1 MSGGNEAQPGGMPL
15 KRSRALEVERYV
27 GAEVMTQ
34 DARAIFGSSWQLVAH
49 VGQLR
54 EAGDHLVEEVAG
66 RPLLVLRHPDGQLRA
81 FYNVCKH
88 RAGPLAWC
96 HGRGAKALHC
106 KYHGWTYTLDGE
118 LRSAPE
124 MEGAEDF
131 DRAGIRLDS
140 IRVEVWQ
147 GLVFVALDRTVPAL
161 AEVYGG
167 IRERIAPLD
176 LSNYVFHHRVSY
188 DIACHWKVYVDNFL
202 EGYHLPHVHP
212 ALSKVLD
219 YRAYDTELFAWYSLQ
234 HSPLRNNDGIYGDG
248 DAWYYFVYPNV
259 MLNIMPGRLQ
269 TNRVLPLSADR
280 CRVEFD
286 FYYAD
291 DPAAT
296 ARAEKDREFS
306 DLIQQEDIRIC
317 EAVQKGLASGVY
329 QAGRLC
335 PKREAGVWHFH
346 QLLRRAYAEAPE

>member
-1 MSGGNEAQPGGMPL
+1 MAAQASFPEGSPL
-15 KRSRALEVERYV
+15 NRARALDVEYYLGPETSRR
-27 GAEVMTQ
+27 
-34 DARAIFGSSWQLVAH
+34 DATRVFARSWQLVGHA
-49 VGQLR
+49 GQIPA
-54 EAGDHLVEEVAG
+54 AGDHLVEEVAG
-66 RPLLVLRHPDGQLRA
+66 RPVLVLRHPDGALRA

-131 DRAGIRLDS
+131 DRSGIRLDA
-140 IRVEVWQ
+140 IRVELWQ
-147 GLVFVALDRTVPAL
+147 GLIFVALDAEVPPL

-176 LSNYVFHHRVSY
+176 LTHYVFQRRVSY

-212 ALSKVLD
+212 GLSKVLD
-219 YRAYDTELFAWYSLQ
+219 YRAYDTKLFRWYSLQ

-269 TNRVLPLSADR
+269 TNRVLPLAGDR

-291 DPAAT
+291 DPVAL
-296 ARAEKDREFS
+296 ARADKDLEFS

-335 PKREAGVWHFH
+335 PKREGGVWHFH
-346 QLLRRAYAEAPE
+346 QLLRAAYAEH